1 MTTAIRLARWFIS
14 GGWKK
19 VLIGALLLG
28 LIGDTAWIVRD
39 HYTAKAAQA
48 ELKTAQDDNVLL
60 VHAGTAADRAVT
72 GNLAAKASINH
83 KEAQGY
89 ARTQRALD
97 AHPDWAQQPIPAD
110 VIDSL
115 RD

>member
-1 MTTAIRLARWFIS
+1 MTFALLWLWIKS

-19 VLIGALLLG
+19 ILTVGLLLALIGG
-28 LIGDTAWIVRD
+28 TAWIVRT
-39 HYTAKAAQA
+39 HYTAKAATA
-48 ELKTAQDDNVLL
+48 ELKLAQEDNNLLIRADTAD
-60 VHAGTAADRAVT
+60 DRAVT
-72 GNLAAKASINH
+72 GNLARKASITH
-83 KEAQGY
+83 KETQGL